1 MNSIQV
7 YTLHLDNKWLIR
19 HSLASIV
26 FNGVKILLIKVLYVF
41 HNGVCVDYVTNV
53 TLRFEPF
60 IRFKIIN
67 WLYWP
72 ICLKIFFILVTLLPA
87 IQMNFDWQRH
97 FQENKRLTLWYY
109 SFCTKRKVPD
119 YVQCSRVQAE
129 IINTYIQGS
138 VVQTVLHL
146 GMFMYLT

>member
-60 IRFKIIN
+60 IRFKIFIN

-72 ICLKIFFILVTLLPA
+72 ISLKIFFILVTLLPA
-87 IQMNFDWQRH
+87 IQKNFDWQRN
-97 FQENKRLTLWYY
+97 FKESKRLTLCYY
-109 SFCTKRKVPD
+109 SFCKKRKVPD

-129 IINTYIQGS
+129 INITYIQGS
-138 VVQTVLHL
+138 VVQIVLHW
-146 GMFMYLT
+146 GMFKI